1 VQSKFIKTKLSDDVA
16 NYLRKA
22 IIEGVY
28 PPEYHLNEPELAREL
43 NISRGPIRE
52 AISQLEADGLVY
64 RPGNGRTKVLKFD
77 ESDFEDYL
85 NLRTF
90 LESQACRII
99 IKNAPDDV
107 TFASWLAA
115 AKHDLEQLAI
125 SIESGIEIMSNQYDY
140 SFHDNLMEKAGS
152 VVLLRAWKSISGFRR
167 SIMETNIK
175 YAGSVKNNYFR
186 DHMGILE
193 GIESGDV
200 SLMEQGLQKH
210 YKSGRMNFHK
220 MQEVTRNS

>member
-1 VQSKFIKTKLSDDVA
+1 MQSKFIKTKLSDDVA

-64 RPGNGRTKVLKFD
+64 RPGNGRTKVMKFD

-85 NLRTF
+85 RLRTF
-90 LESQACRII
+90 LESEACKII
-99 IKNAPDDV
+99 MKHAPYDAAF
-107 TFASWLAA
+107 TSWMAA
-115 AKHDLEQLAI
+115 AKYDLEQLAI

-152 VVLLRAWKSISGFRR
+152 VVLRAWKSISGFRR

-193 GIESGDV
+193 GIESGDIAR
-200 SLMEQGLQKH
+200 MEQGLQTH

-220 MQEVTRNS
+220 MQEVTRSS